1 METGELKMTPLV
13 DLCISEPDNAAAGL
27 TGTPAPEV
35 DQCAPLAL
43 IDPGGESVLTVQGEQ
58 VADAVVHDRD
68 ERWELCYLNV
78 PRLSEFCTPHT
89 AACLAAL
96 DADACNDV
104 YEPYYSECLIYTG
117 VCADDPAWQDS
128 YADDVITHSC
138 QWYAENDPGC
148 TILDDLGQREN
159 CPVTCNTCTDPC
171 DQTARDDECSVE
183 RMRHWYRGDDWS
195 CDALEA
201 DGEYDCSEARQ
212 CGYCDNAVLAAKNFD
227 TLAAIAPGEHPSSTV
242 CELAENAVDKV
253 CCADAG
259 LDCAD
264 YPPASCSDEC
274 KKVMKVID
282 KCTHREISDSDD
294 DSLMKVFWDSCS
306 VPTDPVTDI
315 PEPPTVED
323 MCYAAV
329 QGYVNEC
336 DGKTCCLARSTAGLD
351 ALHQACS
358 ALGFGGDVLYGALW
372 GTAGAEITAYV
383 GGPAAWSADNCATYE
398 LSCPAQEVTDL
409 YSGKGFLYA
418 GDCCSSSSD
427 CVEGLLCDTARRVC
441 TQPCELTPAEDVL
454 PDLRRPS
461 LDGSS
466 VTNDVCGAK
475 PSTRGLADQS
485 GGAGYNIEYSFCAAV
500 EGETSGVC
508 DMESRCPGDRRYVCR
523 EACSSFV
530 GPSCYIQCP
539 DGAAAADCGAGGILQ
554 RDGTWPTTPKSWQ
567 DLWPCDANGR
577 FDGGPEKEDCFHH
590 CAPSAWDGDKVCD
603 AGKDQWYAN
612 ATQPSI
618 SRPFLACFPPFFR
631 CSFALSGFL
640 APRRRERAKN
650 GGKWAKFGGETGE
663 KQWWLSGVGHRN
675 RMRAGRSTGGTALV
689 GGRARPTPTS
699 RTRAGGVAEPGQM
712 PVRGCGLRHWAVTS
726 GWSQPRRTW
735 QPRRQYLP
743 HCWRR
748 HEQAMAH
755 RRC

>member
-1 METGELKMTPLV
+1 
-13 DLCISEPDNAAAGL
+13 
-27 TGTPAPEV
+27 
-35 DQCAPLAL
+35 
-43 IDPGGESVLTVQGEQ
+43 
-58 VADAVVHDRD
+58 
-68 ERWELCYLNV
+68 
-78 PRLSEFCTPHT
+78 
-89 AACLAAL
+89 
-96 DADACNDV
+96 
-104 YEPYYSECLIYTG
+104 
-117 VCADDPAWQDS
+117 
-128 YADDVITHSC
+128 
-138 QWYAENDPGC
+138 
-148 TILDDLGQREN
+148 
-159 CPVTCNTCTDPC
+159 
-171 DQTARDDECSVE
+171 DDECSVE

-294 DSLMKVFWDSCS
+294 DSLMKAFWDSCS

-418 GDCCSSSSD
+418 G
-427 CVEGLLCDTARRVC
+427 
-441 TQPCELTPAEDVL
+441 
-454 PDLRRPS
+454 
-461 LDGSS
+461 
-466 VTNDVCGAK
+466 
-475 PSTRGLADQS
+475 
-485 GGAGYNIEYSFCAAV
+485 
-500 EGETSGVC
+500 
-508 DMESRCPGDRRYVCR
+508 
-523 EACSSFV
+523 
-530 GPSCYIQCP
+530 
-539 DGAAAADCGAGGILQ
+539 
-554 RDGTWPTTPKSWQ
+554 
-567 DLWPCDANGR
+567 
-577 FDGGPEKEDCFHH
+577 
-590 CAPSAWDGDKVCD
+590 
-603 AGKDQWYAN
+603 
-612 ATQPSI
+612 
-618 SRPFLACFPPFFR
+618 
-631 CSFALSGFL
+631 
-640 APRRRERAKN
+640 
-650 GGKWAKFGGETGE
+650 
-663 KQWWLSGVGHRN
+663 
-675 RMRAGRSTGGTALV
+675 
-689 GGRARPTPTS
+689 
-699 RTRAGGVAEPGQM
+699 
-712 PVRGCGLRHWAVTS
+712 
-726 GWSQPRRTW
+726 
-735 QPRRQYLP
+735 
-743 HCWRR
+743 
-748 HEQAMAH
+748 
-755 RRC
+755 